1 MEQDYAYL
9 GKPDLNSV
17 AHQKQSVIGISLKFA
32 PENTPVIVSAVR
44 TPIGKFGKTLLDYSA
59 QQLGAIVI
67 REALNRAPATKDAEV
82 EEVIMGNVVSAGL
95 GQNPAR
101 QASIYSG
108 LPPSVGA
115 TTENKV
121 CGSGMKAIMFAA
133 QAIKAGDA
141 ECLIAGGMESMSQ
154 APYLQ
159 KNLRWGLKFGD
170 AKVLDAMLLDGLW
183 DVYNDFHMGVT
194 GEIVAERHHV
204 SRDEADKFALSSYR
218 KAQEATQRGDFKA
231 EMIPIEVKQPNGL
244 VGMFEYDECIRP
256 DTTLEG
262 LRSLKPVFKPSG
274 VLTAGNSSQ
283 LSDGAAA
290 VVVMSEARAKEK
302 GLHILARIV
311 DYGQAAV
318 KPELVMEAPIPACKA
333 LLKKADFSIRDMDLV
348 EHNEAYATAS
358 IVVSEELGVPESKFN
373 VNGGAIALGHPLGC
387 SGARVVVTLIN
398 ALKTRKLHRG
408 LATLCLGG
416 GEAVAMILEV

>member
-1 MEQDYAYL
+1 
-9 GKPDLNSV
+9 
-17 AHQKQSVIGISLKFA
+17 LKLS

-44 TPIGKFGKTLLDYSA
+44 TPIGKFGRTLQNFSA
-59 QQLGAIVI
+59 QQLGAVVI
-67 REALNRAPATKDAEV
+67 QEALKRAPAAKETEID
-82 EEVIMGNVVSAGL
+82 EVIMGNVVSAGL

-101 QASIYSG
+101 QASIFAG
-108 LPPSVGA
+108 LPATVGA

-121 CGSGMKAIMFAA
+121 CGSGMKAIMFAS

-141 ECLIAGGMESMSQ
+141 ECLVAGGMESMSQ
-154 APYLQ
+154 SPYLQ

-183 DVYNDFHMGVT
+183 DAYNDFHMGVT
-194 GEIVAERHHV
+194 GEIIAERHHV
-204 SRDEADKFALSSYR
+204 SREEADQFALASYK
-218 KAQEATQRGDFKA
+218 KALAATQQGAFKS
-231 EMIPIEVKQPNGL
+231 EIVPIEVKQPNGL
-244 VGMFEYDECIRP
+244 VGIFESDECVRP

-262 LRSLKPVFKPSG
+262 LKYLKPVFKPNG

-290 VVVMSEARAKEK
+290 VVVMSEAKAKSK
-302 GLHILARIV
+302 GLEILARIV

-333 LLKKADFSIRDMDLV
+333 LLKKADLSIRDMDLI
-348 EHNEAYATAS
+348 EHNEAYSTAS
-358 IVVSEELGVPESKFN
+358 IVVSDELGVPENKFN

-387 SGARVVVTLIN
+387 SGARLVVTLIY
-398 ALKTRKLHRG
+398 ALRNRKLHRG

>member
-1 MEQDYAYL
+1 M
-9 GKPDLNSV
+9 
-17 AHQKQSVIGISLKFA
+17 
-32 PENTPVIVSAVR
+32 
-44 TPIGKFGKTLLDYSA
+44 
-59 QQLGAIVI
+59 QLGAIAI
-67 REALNRAPATKDAEV
+67 REVLNRAPGAKESEV
-82 EEVIMGNVVSAGL
+82 DEVLMGNVVSAGL

-101 QASIYSG
+101 QASILAG

-121 CGSGMKAIMFAA
+121 CGSGLKSIMFAA

-141 ECLIAGGMESMSQ
+141 SFIIAGGMENMSQ
-154 APYLQ
+154 APYIQ

-170 AKVLDAMLLDGLW
+170 AKVLDGMLCDGLW
-183 DVYNDFHMGVT
+183 DAYNDFHMGMT
-194 GEIVAERHHV
+194 GEIIAERHNV
-204 SRDEADKFALSSYR
+204 SRDEADQFAYSSYK
-218 KAQEATQRGDFKA
+218 KATAAVESGAFKA
-231 EMIPIEVKQPNGL
+231 EIVPIQVKQPNGL
-244 VGMFEYDECIRP
+244 VGMFENDECIRP

-262 LRSLKPVFKPSG
+262 LKALKPVFKPNG

-290 VVVMSEARAKEK
+290 VLVMSEAKAKSR
-302 GLHILARIV
+302 GLDILARIV

-333 LLKKADFSIRDMDLV
+333 LLKKDNFTIRDMDLV
-348 EHNEAYATAS
+348 EHNEAYSTAS
-358 IVVSEELGVPESKFN
+358 IVVSEELGVPENKFN

-387 SGARVVVTLIN
+387 SGTRLVATMIN
-398 ALKTRKLHRG
+398 ALKCRKLHRG
-408 LATLCLGG
+408 LVTLCLGG

>member
-1 MEQDYAYL
+1 MKL
-9 GKPDLNSV
+9 S
-17 AHQKQSVIGISLKFA
+17 

-44 TPIGKFGKTLLDYSA
+44 TPIGKFGRTLQDFSA

-67 REALNRAPATKDAEV
+67 REALNRAPATKETEID
-82 EEVIMGNVVSAGL
+82 EVIMGNVVSAGL

-101 QASIYSG
+101 QASIFAG
-108 LPPSVGA
+108 LPASVGA

-121 CGSGMKAIMFAA
+121 CGSGMKAIMFAS

-141 ECLIAGGMESMSQ
+141 EFLVAGGMENMSQ
-154 APYLQ
+154 SPYLQ

-183 DVYNDFHMGVT
+183 DAYNDFHMGMT
-194 GEIVAERHHV
+194 GEIIAERHHV
-204 SRDEADKFALSSYR
+204 SREEADQFALASYK
-218 KAQEATQRGDFKA
+218 KAQAASEQGAFKS
-231 EMIPIEVKQPNGL
+231 EIVPIEVKQPNAL
-244 VGMFEYDECIRP
+244 VGIFENDECVRP

-262 LRSLKPVFKPSG
+262 LKSLKPVFKPNG

-290 VVVMSEARAKEK
+290 VIVMSEAKAKSK
-302 GLHILARIV
+302 GLEILARIV

-333 LLKKADFSIRDMDLV
+333 LLKKADLSIRDMDLV
-348 EHNEAYATAS
+348 EHNEAYSTAS
-358 IVVSEELGVPESKFN
+358 IVVSEELGVPENKFN

-387 SGARVVVTLIN
+387 SGARLIVTLIN
-398 ALKTRKLHRG
+398 ALRSRKLHRG